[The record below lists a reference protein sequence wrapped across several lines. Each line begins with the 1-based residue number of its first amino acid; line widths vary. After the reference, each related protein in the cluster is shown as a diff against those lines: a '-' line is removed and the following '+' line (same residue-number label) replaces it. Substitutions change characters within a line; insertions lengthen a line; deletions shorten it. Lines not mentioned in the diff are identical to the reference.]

1 MLYGKGY
8 KLMRTLKEIDMF
20 GNLISKIGLGLT
32 ATVIGAEIGV
42 PLMNIGG
49 YISLGAKGMTIV
61 VNLFQKKYSQF
72 VIETAKLGV
81 ELGVGKLTKG
91 LIEPIGKGMNQE
103 IGAEINS
110 QFTSEVV
117 IPMVEQ
123 QTKTVN

>member
-42 PLMNIGG
+42 PLMSIGG
-49 YISLGAKGMTIV
+49 YISASAKLVMIGSYAY
-61 VNLFQKKYSQF
+61 QEKYSKATTE
-72 VIETAKLGV
+72 ITKLGG
-81 ELGVGKLTKG
+81 EFGVGKLTKG